1 MRKRRMVVPAAGL
14 LVGSLVGTGMT
25 VSAVAAGTT
34 DFYASPTGTGT
45 TCSSSAPCAL
55 TAARDKVRAVAG
67 SMSGDIRV
75 LLRGGVYTLSEPL
88 TLDVRDSG
96 TNGHQVVYT
105 AAPGEKPVF
114 SGGQKVTGFS
124 VFDSAKGI
132 WRATLPAG
140 TLNAAARNS
149 RDVSI
154 NGVPAQR
161 ARTASFSDSV
171 WPLAPGLAWTS
182 VHYTAEGN
190 ATLSGI
196 DFTQIPSPERVEVV
210 DNYYWKQLR
219 CPLESITPTTVT
231 IPATATTVSPFQP
244 GGTSAEV
251 RIKSNAA
258 CSANQVRPFPGYP
271 LNGSGAPTL
280 SNVSWL
286 ENAYQFIDQPGEFY
300 IDASG
305 GYLYYKP
312 RGGENLATADV
323 QVGAAEQLVNLSGT
337 PGHLAPVNATL
348 SNTSTTGTVTL
359 ASDTPPDPP
368 AGQAK
373 GKPFGDLNHDALK
386 TQQVGASFS
395 YTFTGVGID
404 VLGEKMVDGGN
415 LAVSIDG
422 GTPTTVSNRGTARLA
437 QQVLFSARGLAEDTH
452 TVKVVNQSAGTV
464 RVDAFTA
471 IPKAIQPVHDITFQ
485 GITFANTTWTQPNT
499 RGFIDGQGGV
509 IWDPDTHLNV
519 RVPAAVQVHRGK
531 NIAFTGNEFANLGG
545 SALDLADGTQNSTAT
560 GNWIHHPGS
569 NGVAVGEVD
578 DYYLADTALM
588 TSGNTVSQNR
598 VEHPG
603 RNFAGS
609 VGIWVGHGRDIE
621 ISNNDVGHT
630 PYSGI
635 SLGWGWGYASD
646 CAMQAAETINAMDAN
661 PNKYKGVP
669 RPTASTPCTQGTIY
683 SGRNKI
689 LNNYVHDVM
698 GLLVDGGPIYVL
710 GGQGAGG
717 TSRSVMAG
725 NVVSGYNHGTG
736 VAANKDL
743 YIDEGSSYWD
753 VYENVVRYANGTR
766 WTRLWTPTIHDI
778 DIHDTYSSVSTA
790 ENNATNSTIE
800 PATIVYRGAWPA
812 AALAIISAAGTTQEH
827 ASPATKVDNDDRRI
841 EYRGIWTA
849 FGFRGMGDRDDNIH
863 TTPENGS
870 YALLTFQGTGVTL
883 IGEKAPDQGNVEIF
897 IDDVSKGLVNTYAA
911 TLSAQQ
917 SIYTANGLTPG
928 SHTIKVVKRDGTS
941 ATVDGFDITP

>member
-1 MRKRRMVVPAAGL
+1 MRKRRMALPAIGL
-14 LVGSLVGTGMT
+14 LVGSLISTGMT

-34 DFYASPTGTGT
+34 DFYASPTGSGT
-45 TCSSSAPCAL
+45 TCSSSTPCAL
-55 TAARDKVRAVAG
+55 TTARDKARAVAG

-124 VFDSAKGI
+124 VFDSTKGI

-140 TLNAAARNS
+140 ALNAAARNS

-154 NGVPAQR
+154 DGVPAQR
-161 ARTASFSDSV
+161 ARTVTFSNAV
-171 WPLAPGLAWTS
+171 WPTATGGAWTS

-190 ATLSGI
+190 AALSGI
-196 DFTQIPSPERVEVV
+196 DFAQISSPERVEVV

-231 IPATATTVSPFQP
+231 IPATASTVPPFQP
-244 GGTSAEV
+244 GGTSSEV
-251 RIKSNAA
+251 RIKTNAA
-258 CSANQVRPFPGYP
+258 CWANQHLPFPGYP
-271 LNGSGAPTL
+271 FNGAGAPAL

-286 ENAYQFIDQPGEFY
+286 ENSYQFIDQPGEFY
-300 IDASG
+300 VDAAG
-305 GYLYYKP
+305 GFLYYKP
-312 RGGENLATADV
+312 RSGENLATANV
-323 QVGAAEQLVNLSGT
+323 QVGAVEQLVSISGT

-359 ASDTPPDPP
+359 ADDTPPTPP
-368 AGQAK
+368 AGQAA
-373 GKPFGDLNHDALK
+373 GKVFGDLNHDALR

-422 GTPTTVSNRGTARLA
+422 GTPTIVSNRGTTRLA
-437 QQVLFSARGLAEDTH
+437 QQVLFSARGLTEGTH
-452 TVKVVNQSAGTV
+452 TVKVVNQAAGTV
-464 RVDAFTA
+464 RIDAFTV
-471 IPKAIQPVHDITFQ
+471 IPKAVQPVHDITFQ

-499 RGFIDGQGGV
+499 KGFIDGQGGV

-531 NIAFTGNEFANLGG
+531 NIVFAGNEFAALGG
-545 SALDLADGTQNSTAT
+545 SGLDLADGTQNSTVT
-560 GNWIHHPGS
+560 GNWIHDTGS
-569 NGVAVGEVD
+569 NAVAVGEVD
-578 DYYLADTALM
+578 DYYLTDTVLM
-588 TSGNTVSQNR
+588 TSGNTITQNR
-598 VEHPG
+598 VEHPA

-609 VGIWVGHGRDIE
+609 VGIWAGHGRDIE

-635 SLGWGWGYASD
+635 SLGWGWGFASD
-646 CAMQAAETINAMDAN
+646 CSMQAAEAN
-661 PNKYKGVP
+661 QAGASPQW
-669 RPTASTPCTQGTIY
+669 TASTPCTQGTIY

-710 GGQGAGG
+710 GGQGAGAD
-717 TSRSVMAG
+717 SRSVMAG
-725 NVVSGYNHGTG
+725 NVVSGYNNAIG
-736 VAANKDL
+736 VTANKDL

-753 VYENVVRYANGTR
+753 VYENVVRYADKTL

-778 DIHDTYSSVSTA
+778 NVHDTYSSIAAYST
-790 ENNATNSTIE
+790 NGTNSTVQ
-800 PATIVYRGAWPA
+800 PATLVSRGEWPA
-812 AALAIISAAGTTQEH
+812 AALAIIAAAGTTEEH
-827 ASPATKVDNDDRRI
+827 LSPATKVDNDDRRI
-841 EYRGIWTA
+841 DYRGIWTA
-849 FGFRGMGDRDDNIH
+849 FGFRGNGDRDDNVH
-863 TTPENGS
+863 STPENGS
-870 YALLTFQGTGVTL
+870 YALLTFQGTGVTF
-883 IGEKAPDQGNVEIF
+883 IGPKAPDQGNVEIYV
-897 IDDVSKGLVNTYAA
+897 DGVSKGLVNTYAA
-911 TLSAQQ
+911 SRTAQQ
-917 SIYTANGLTPG
+917 SIYTVNGLTPG
-928 SHTIKVVKRDGTS
+928 SHTIKIVKRTGAK